1 MKAFTRVFNDN
12 RLQRAYYKALELLMY
27 GIGAE
32 HFSADDLTLS
42 ERSEVWSAA
51 ERNFQKAIA

>member
-1 MKAFTRVFNDN
+1 MKAFTKIYNDN
-12 RLQRAYYKALELLMY
+12 RLQKAYYKALELLVY

-32 HFSADDLTLS
+32 YFSAENLTLS
-42 ERSEVWSAA
+42 ERSEVWNAA